1 MSFAESVPTCVPSD
15 LRAIYA
21 TFRIRSDSTRS
32 LLSLSPFGFQNV
44 FFDLGLLEKTRPRKY
59 FGLKLFARSFS
70 IAFYARPRPSNEK
83 RDV

>member
-1 MSFAESVPTCVPSD
+1 MSFAETVSTCVPSD

-32 LLSLSPFGFQNV
+32 LSLSPFGFQNV
-44 FFDLGLLEKTRPRKY
+44 FFDLGLLDRTRPRKY